1 MKEFIRGFTDVVGD
15 IKDIFVISPYNMGAL
30 LANALFI
37 AFIGLIIIT
46 GCVLILL

>member
-15 IKDIFVISPYNMGAL
+15 IKDIFVISPYNIGAL
-30 LANALFI
+30 VAGALFT